1 MRRIHAL
8 ALAAAAPAALLA
20 LHTPL
25 AGQSRGAT
33 PDYAAAVS
41 APGRPDAAVQLD
53 AVRRPAE
60 VLRWYGLRRGDSVL
74 DYFTGSG
81 YYAELM
87 ARTVGPEGSVTG
99 WNSPG
104 FARNERIA
112 AALNEIRERAPNTG
126 FYATP
131 TTALSFAPDSYD
143 FVMLH
148 LVYHDAY
155 FESERFGLPRIDPNT
170 VTQALFR
177 AVKPGG
183 TVAVID
189 HVAAPGR
196 ETRAEVEAT
205 HRIDPAT
212 VRADFERAGFVFDG
226 ESDMLRN
233 PEDDRSKS
241 VFDPS
246 IRGRTDRFMYRFRRP
261 AR

>member
-1 MRRIHAL
+1 MLKRAFL
-8 ALAAAAPAALLA
+8 LAAALTL
-20 LHTPL
+20 PL
-25 AGQSRGAT
+25 AAAQAV
-33 PDYAAAVS
+33 PADVAAAVA
-41 APGRPDAAVQLD
+41 APGRPEAAVALD
-53 AVRRPAE
+53 EVRRPAE
-60 VLRWYGLRRGDSVL
+60 VLTWLGLERGDRVL
-74 DYFTGSG
+74 DYFTGNG
-81 YYAELM
+81 YYAEIM
-87 ARTVGPEGSVTG
+87 ARAVGPTGSVTG

-104 FARNERIA
+104 FGRNPQVR
-112 AALNEIRERAPNTG
+112 AALDGIRQRSPNTA
-126 FYATP
+126 FYFTP

-143 FVMLH
+143 FILLH

-155 FESERFGLPRIDPNT
+155 WESERFGLPRIDPNT
-170 VTQALFR
+170 VTAALFR

-212 VRADFERAGFVFDG
+212 VRADFERAGFEFVA

-233 PEDDRSKS
+233 PADDRSKS

-246 IRGRTDRFMYRFRRP
+246 IRGRTDRFVYRFRRP
-261 AR
+261 ARSR